1 MTMNDAQTLTLEE
14 LVRLALPPQTRVWC
28 ESDWRARPVTW
39 VLSITAAES
48 ARLEAGDFVF
58 LLPPYPADLAMQF
71 SRWAQIGVTSVAL
84 LDEPDTALIA
94 AACQAQLPL
103 IALPPHTSVRALERL
118 ALEFVLARDA
128 ATEQRATQVYQQLTT
143 LATENA
149 GLSAMAALIGRTTG
163 KTVLI
168 QDKRLNILAAWFAA
182 TENATRAR
190 LEEWVMNPANI
201 PEEFRDRKRAAQHPT
216 TLEQALPYENR
227 ARVITPVVAQGMAR
241 GYLSLIAERGTFQT
255 FDHLVALK
263 GAAACALE
271 MAKAKAVS
279 EAEKRV
285 RGGFVE
291 ALLAGNLSA
300 EEAVSWAKR
309 DRYNPEGKH
318 TVIVVDWARKEHP
331 SYRRLE
337 TVIHGIKRPTMLVH
351 AREDEVIVFVRLEN
365 ETGIERARLI
375 AETIRH
381 QTQAEFPNDPLAI
394 GIGRATD
401 ALTRLRDSYREAR
414 QALSLARRLAS
425 PTPLYFGE
433 LSVYR
438 LLFLLEHHPELDAF
452 RQEMIGALIEYDRAQ
467 HTNLLETLAAYFAHK
482 GNLTQT
488 AEALFIHR
496 NTLLYRMERI
506 REISGLDLD
515 NPETRLGVE
524 LALRAHR
531 LLLAREET

>member
-1 MTMNDAQTLTLEE
+1 MNDAQALTLEE
-14 LVRLALPPQTRVWC
+14 LVRLALPPETRVWC
-28 ESDWRARPVTW
+28 ESDWRARQVTW

-48 ARLEAGDFVF
+48 ARVQAGDFVF
-58 LLPPYPADLAMQF
+58 LLPPYPDDLA
-71 SRWAQIGVTSVAL
+71 SHLARWAHIGVAGVAL
-84 LDEPDTALIA
+84 LGEPDAALIV
-94 AACQAQLPL
+94 AACQVQLPL
-103 IALPPHTSVRALERL
+103 VAIPANTPLRALERR

-128 ATEQRATQVYQQLTT
+128 ALEQRATQVYQQLTT

-149 GLSAMAALIGRTTG
+149 GLPAMAALIGRTTG

-168 QDKRLNILAAWFAA
+168 QDKRLNILASFAA

-201 PEEFRDRKRAAQHPT
+201 PEAFRDRKRAAQHPI

-227 ARVITPVVAQGMAR
+227 ARIITPIIAQGMAR
-241 GYLSLIAERGTFQT
+241 GYLSLIAERGTFQA
-255 FDHLVALK
+255 FDHLVATR

-309 DRYNPEGKH
+309 DRYNPEGTH

-381 QTQAEFPNDPLAI
+381 QTHAEFPNDPLAI

-401 ALTRLRDSYREAR
+401 SLIRLRDSYREAR

-452 RQEMIGALIEYDRAQ
+452 RQEMIGALIEYDRTQ

-531 LLLAREET
+531 LLLAREES

>member
-1 MTMNDAQTLTLEE
+1 MNDTQTVTLRE
-14 LVRLALPPQTRVWC
+14 LVRLALPPETRTWC
-28 ESDWRARPVTW
+28 EPEALERPVTW
-39 VLSITAAES
+39 VLSLTASES
-48 ARLEAGDFVF
+48 VRLERGDLVF
-58 LLPPYPADLAMQF
+58 LLPPYPADLTTHLA
-71 SRWAQIGVTSVAL
+71 RWAQIGVTGIALLGEPEATLITAAQQVAL
-84 LDEPDTALIA
+84 
-94 AACQAQLPL
+94 PL
-103 IALPPHTSVRALERL
+103 VALPADASVRALERVAL
-118 ALEFVLARDA
+118 ALVLNRDA
-128 ATEQRATQVYQQLTT
+128 ALEQRATQLYQQLM
-143 LATENA
+143 LLSTENA
-149 GLSAMAALIGRTTG
+149 GLSAMAALISRATG

-168 QDKRLNILAAWFAA
+168 QDKRLNILAAWFVTA
-182 TENATRAR
+182 ESSQRAQV
-190 LEEWVMNPANI
+190 EKWVMSPANL
-201 PEEFRDRKRAAQHPT
+201 PDEFRDRKRAAQHAA
-216 TLEQALPYENR
+216 TLEQALPLENR
-227 ARVITPVVAQGMAR
+227 ARVIVPIVAKGMAR
-241 GYLSLIAERGTFQT
+241 GFLSLLAERGTFQT
-255 FDHLVALK
+255 FDRLVAVK
-263 GAAACALE
+263 GASACAVE

-291 ALLAGNLSA
+291 ALLAGNLST
-300 EEAVSWAKR
+300 EEAESWAKR
-309 DRYNPEGKH
+309 DRYNPVGKH
-318 TVIVVDWARKEHP
+318 TVIVVDWAKKEHP

-351 AREDEVIVFVRLEN
+351 AREDEVIVFVRLE
-365 ETGIERARLI
+365 ESGIERARLI

-381 QTQAEFPNDPLAI
+381 QTNAEFPNDPLAI

-401 ALTRLRDSYREAR
+401 SLVGLRESYREAR

-438 LLFLLEHHPELDAF
+438 LLFLLEHHPELNAF
-452 RQEMIGALIEYDRAQ
+452 RQEMIGALIEYDKAQ

-506 REISGLDLD
+506 RAISGLDLD

-531 LLLAREET
+531 LLARDET

>member
-1 MTMNDAQTLTLEE
+1 MDPSPILTLEE
-14 LVRLALPPQTRVWC
+14 LVRLALPPETRVWC
-28 ESDWRARPVTW
+28 ESDWRARPVNW
-39 VLSITAAES
+39 VLSISASES
-48 ARLEAGDFVF
+48 ARLQVGDFAL
-58 LLPPYPADLAMQF
+58 LLPPYPVDLAAQF
-71 SRWAQIGVTSVAL
+71 SQWAQIGVAGVAML
-84 LDEPDTALIA
+84 GEPDAAIVT

-103 IALPPHTSVRALERL
+103 VAIPAHTPLRALERRT
-118 ALEFVLARDA
+118 LEFVLARDA
-128 ATEQRATQVYQQLTT
+128 AIEQRATQVYQQLTT
-143 LATENA
+143 LSTENA

-168 QDKRLNILAAWFAA
+168 QDKRLNIIAAWFAA
-182 TENATRAR
+182 SENAARASV
-190 LEEWVMNPANI
+190 EKWVTNPTNL
-201 PEEFRDRKRAAQHPT
+201 PDEFRDRKRAAQHPAS
-216 TLEQALPYENR
+216 LEQTLPHENR
-227 ARVITPVVAQGMAR
+227 ARLITPIVAQGMAR

-255 FDHLVALK
+255 FDQLVAVK

-291 ALLAGNLSA
+291 ALLAGNLST
-300 EEAVSWAKR
+300 EEAESWAKR

-337 TVIHGIKRPTMLVH
+337 TVIHGIKRPAMLVH

-381 QTQAEFPNDPLAI
+381 QTHAEFPNDPLAI
-394 GIGRATD
+394 GIGRATE
-401 ALTRLRDSYREAR
+401 ALIRLRDSYREAR

-452 RQEMIGALIEYDRAQ
+452 RQEMIGALIEYDRTQ
-467 HTNLLETLAAYFAHK
+467 RTNLLETLATYFAHK

-488 AEALFIHR
+488 AEALCIHR

-531 LLLAREET
+531 LLLAREER

>member
-1 MTMNDAQTLTLEE
+1 MNDAQTLTLEE
-14 LVRLALPPQTRVWC
+14 LVRFALPATARVWC
-28 ESDWRARPVTW
+28 VSDWRARAVTW
-39 VLSITAAES
+39 VLSLTATES
-48 ARLEAGDFVF
+48 ARLQAGDFAF
-58 LLPPYPADLAMQF
+58 LLAPYPADLASQF
-71 SRWAQIGVTSVAL
+71 SRWAHLGVAGIAVL
-84 LDEPDTALIA
+84 GEPDAALIA

-103 IALPPHTSVRALERL
+103 VTIPADTAVRALERL
-118 ALEFVLARDA
+118 ALEFVLARDTA
-128 ATEQRATQVYQQLTT
+128 IEQRATQIYQQLTA

-149 GLSAMAALIGRTTG
+149 GLAAMAALLGRTTG

-168 QDKRLNILAAWFAA
+168 QDKRLNILAVWSAA
-182 TENATRAR
+182 SEHALR
-190 LEEWVMNPANI
+190 LGMEEWATNPANI
-201 PEEFRDRKRAAQHPT
+201 PDEFRDRKRAAQYPV
-216 TLEQALPYENR
+216 TLQQALPYENY
-227 ARVITPVVAQGMAR
+227 ARIITPIIAQGMAR
-241 GYLSLIAERGTFQT
+241 GYLSLIADRGTFHA
-255 FDHLVALK
+255 FDSLVVLK

-291 ALLAGNLSA
+291 ALLAGTLSA
-300 EEAVSWAKR
+300 EQAASWAKR

-318 TVIVVDWARKEHP
+318 TVIVVDWARQEHP
-331 SYRRLE
+331 TYRRLE
-337 TVIHGIKRPTMLVH
+337 TVIHGLQRPTMLVH

-381 QTQAEFPNDPLAI
+381 QTQAEFPDDPLAI

-401 ALTRLRDSYREAR
+401 ALIHLRDSYREAR

-425 PTPLYFGE
+425 PEPLYFGD

-452 RQEMIGALIEYDRAQ
+452 RQEMLGALIEYDRTQ

-506 REISGLDLD
+506 RQVSGLDLD

-531 LLLAREET
+531 LLLARKKT

>member
-1 MTMNDAQTLTLEE
+1 MTMNDAQILTLEE
-14 LVRLALPPQTRVWC
+14 LVRLVLPPDTRVWC

-39 VLSITAAES
+39 VLSIAASES
-48 ARLEAGDFVF
+48 ARVQAGDFVF
-58 LLPPYPADLAMQF
+58 LLPPYPNNLASHF
-71 SRWAQIGVTSVAL
+71 ARWAQIGVTGIAMLGEPATTLVTAASQAPLPLVAL
-84 LDEPDTALIA
+84 PADAP
-94 AACQAQLPL
+94 
-103 IALPPHTSVRALERL
+103 VRTLERL
-118 ALEFVLARDA
+118 ALECVLARNA
-128 ATEQRATQVYQQLTT
+128 AIEQHATKVYQQLTV

-149 GLSAMAALIGRTTG
+149 GLAAMAALLGRTTG

-168 QDKRLNILAAWFAA
+168 QDKRLNILAAWFSANDDA
-182 TENATRAR
+182 LRPR
-190 LEEWVMNPANI
+190 VEEWAINPANL
-201 PEEFRDRKRAAQHPT
+201 PDEFRDRKRAAQHQV

-227 ARVITPVVAQGMAR
+227 LRLITPIIAQGMAR
-241 GYLSLIAERGTFQT
+241 GYLSLIAERGTFHT
-255 FDHLVALK
+255 FDALVALK

-309 DRYNPEGKH
+309 DRYNPAGKH
-318 TVIVVDWARKEHP
+318 TVIVVDWARKDHP

-337 TVIHGIKRPTMLVH
+337 TVIHGLKRPTMLVH

-381 QTQAEFPNDPLAI
+381 QTHAEFPNDPLAI

-414 QALSLARRLAS
+414 QALLLARRLAS
-425 PTPLYFGE
+425 PVPLYFGD

-438 LLFLLEHHPELDAF
+438 LLFLLEQHPELAAF
-452 RQEMIGALIEYDRAQ
+452 RQEMLGALIEYDRAQ
-467 HTNLLETLAAYFAHK
+467 HTNLVETLAAYFAHK